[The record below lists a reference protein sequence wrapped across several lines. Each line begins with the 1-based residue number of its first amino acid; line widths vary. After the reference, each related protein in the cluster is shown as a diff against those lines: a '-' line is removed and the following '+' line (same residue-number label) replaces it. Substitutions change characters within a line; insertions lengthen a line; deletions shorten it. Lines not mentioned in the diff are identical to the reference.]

1 MKLRKGPDKDTV
13 TYRESGVD
21 IEAGRKAVDLIRQRV
36 KSTFRSEVLGDI
48 GGFGGGFAF
57 DSSKYKE
64 PILVSGTDGAGT
76 KVLIAQKAG
85 VHNTI
90 GIDLV
95 AMSVN
100 DVSAHGAEPLF
111 FLDYI
116 VTDKVEPHVIEQI
129 VEGVAEGC
137 LAAGCAL
144 IGGETAEHP
153 GHILPGSYDLAGTC
167 VGVVE
172 RSRLVTGE
180 AVREGDA
187 IIGIE
192 SSGLHSNGF
201 SLVRKV
207 LFDLMELK
215 LSDRPIDSSETLGEE
230 LLKPTLIYSPVI
242 TALCGEVEVH
252 GLAHVT
258 GGGIP
263 ENLGRVLPED
273 LSATVD
279 KTSWQ
284 QPKIFDLLSDRVP
297 EEDMFNTFNMG
308 LGMIAV
314 VSSSDSL
321 KAIDEIRSH
330 GYRAH
335 EIGVIGGPRRSDV
348 PVRIV

>member
-1 MKLRKGPDKDTV
+1 MKLRKGPDKDKV

-57 DSSKYKE
+57 DSSRYKE

-76 KVLIAQKAG
+76 KVLIAQMAG

-180 AVREGDA
+180 
-187 IIGIE
+187 
-192 SSGLHSNGF
+192 
-201 SLVRKV
+201 
-207 LFDLMELK
+207 
-215 LSDRPIDSSETLGEE
+215 
-230 LLKPTLIYSPVI
+230 
-242 TALCGEVEVH
+242 
-252 GLAHVT
+252 
-258 GGGIP
+258 
-263 ENLGRVLPED
+263 
-273 LSATVD
+273 
-279 KTSWQ
+279 
-284 QPKIFDLLSDRVP
+284 
-297 EEDMFNTFNMG
+297 
-308 LGMIAV
+308 
-314 VSSSDSL
+314 
-321 KAIDEIRSH
+321 
-330 GYRAH
+330 
-335 EIGVIGGPRRSDV
+335 
-348 PVRIV
+348 